1 MPVTLQP
8 KERDALWAQINS
20 NFTLFG
26 DLELAMSRG
35 EEETCYR
42 LGRKISDGLRLILDG
57 GLGWQEQS
65 AMPTVLTLPDT
76 ELRGLMHR
84 MQEQA
89 VTHFEARR
97 PDAEQAEEEMRE
109 IAGVREAADSVFD
122 QTRP

>member
-1 MPVTLQP
+1 MAVTLQTQ
-8 KERDALWAQINS
+8 ERDALWAQVHA

-42 LGRKISDGLRLILDG
+42 LGRKILDGLRLILDG
-57 GLGWQEQS
+57 GLGWQERS
-65 AMPTVLTLPDT
+65 AMPTVLTLPDM
-76 ELRGLMHR
+76 ELRALMSR

-89 VTHFEARR
+89 VTHFESRR
-97 PDAEQAEEEMRE
+97 PDAEQAEEEMQE
-109 IAGVREAADSVFD
+109 IAGVSKAADVVFD

>member
-1 MPVTLQP
+1 MAVTLQT
-8 KERDALWAQINS
+8 KERDALWAQVIA

-42 LGRKISDGLRLILDG
+42 LGRKIADGLRLILDG
-57 GLGWQEQS
+57 GLGWQERS
-65 AMPTVLTLPDT
+65 VMTTILTLPDS
-76 ELRGLMHR
+76 ELRALMSR

-89 VTHFEARR
+89 VTHFESRR
-97 PDAEQAEEEMRE
+97 PDAEQAQEEMDE
-109 IAGVREAADSVFD
+109 IAEVRKAAETVFE